1 MGDGLQFSRI
11 AHGMWRLDEWDMRG
25 EAICTFLEQ
34 ALDWGVTTIDI
45 ADIYGAHTCESILGE
60 ALQARPALRRRL
72 QLVTKCGIKIKAPVF
87 PHRRVGHYDTGYA
100 HIIAS
105 AEQSL
110 RNLRTDV
117 LDMLLIHRPD
127 PLMDPSETARAFEE
141 LRQAGKV
148 LHFGVSNFR
157 SGQFEMLQ
165 RHCPMPLLTNQVE
178 FSALSLEHME
188 NDNTAF
194 FLREGIVP
202 MAWSPLAGGRLFDPR
217 DARAERVVAVM
228 EEVAAE
234 TGAYNIDMVAYAW
247 ILRHPARFIP
257 IVGSGKLERL
267 RYAVDALSLAMS
279 TEQWFRILVASQGHP
294 VP

>member
-257 IVGSGKLERL
+257 IVGSGKPERL